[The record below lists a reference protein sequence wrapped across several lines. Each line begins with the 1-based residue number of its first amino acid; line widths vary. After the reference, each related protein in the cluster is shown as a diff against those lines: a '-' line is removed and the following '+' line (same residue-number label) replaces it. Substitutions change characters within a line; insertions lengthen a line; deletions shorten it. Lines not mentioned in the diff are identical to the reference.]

1 MVHPTSKEEL
11 KLLEEP
17 NIEHNND
24 DEIQKESSRKDEM
37 EVEEEHA
44 DEGISKRT

>member
-1 MVHPTSKEEL
+1 MAHPTSKEEL

-24 DEIQKESSRKDEM
+24 DEIQEESYRKDEM
-37 EVEEEHA
+37 EVEEEHEE
-44 DEGISKRT
+44 EGMCKRT